1 MASATVSFRVEARP
15 ADVWRVVGERW
26 DEMSRLVPTIS
37 HSELVDGTEVGAGA
51 ARRCTL
57 SNPVAGMEYVEER
70 LVEWDPPATFL
81 YEVIDPP
88 FGMRRLGNRWT
99 VEPSGT
105 ATRLTM
111 EPFVELRGRPLT
123 RPFERLVLRWMI
135 RDLRSDVEEMR
146 TRVERA
152 ANESTARPNV
162 E

>member
-37 HSELVDGTEVGAGA
+37 HSELVDETEVCAGA

-70 LVEWDPPATFL
+70 LVEWEPPATFL
-81 YEVIDPP
+81 YAVIDPP